1 MLFLAALQ
9 IGTADPDLDSKDD
22 TRSFPTRRS
31 STMSNDDHKCSLAQL
46 ERALE
51 VLDGKLKRLGLNAPV
66 QIRAIGGFALMK
78 YGIRAADRAFTVD
91 IDSVTGDF
99 APEVMAAIHE
109 VADELNL
116 ERDWINNDNVMDGD
130 DAELVA
136 SIYQARWIDDDTA
149 YESIRLQLA
158 SVSTLTRAKI
168 IAADTAEFSGRAQ
181 DLPDLLELLRFQG
194 ITTAARFDAA
204 YPDPYDEY
212 PAARE
217 AVHEHFAADRT
228 FA

>member
-1 MLFLAALQ
+1 
-9 IGTADPDLDSKDD
+9 
-22 TRSFPTRRS
+22 
-31 STMSNDDHKCSLAQL
+31 MSHDDHKCSLAQL

-51 VLDGKLKRLGLNAPV
+51 VLDTKLKRLQLNAPV

-91 IDSVTGDF
+91 IDSVTRDF

-116 ERDWINNDNVMDGD
+116 ERDWINNDNVMDGGD
-130 DAELVA
+130 PELVA
-136 SIYQARWIDDDTA
+136 SMYQARWIADDTA
-149 YESIRLQLA
+149 YECIELQLA
-158 SVSTLTRAKI
+158 SIPTLTRAKI

-194 ITTAARFDAA
+194 VTTAARFDAA
-204 YPDPYDEY
+204 YPDPHEEY

-217 AVHEHFAADRT
+217 AVHGHFATHRA
-228 FA
+228 AA

>member
-1 MLFLAALQ
+1 
-9 IGTADPDLDSKDD
+9 
-22 TRSFPTRRS
+22 
-31 STMSNDDHKCSLAQL
+31 MSNDDHKCSLAQL

-51 VLDGKLKRLGLNAPV
+51 VLDGKLKCLGLNAPV

-99 APEVMAAIHE
+99 APEVTAAIHE
-109 VADELNL
+109 VADEMNL

-149 YESIRLQLA
+149 YECIRLQLA
-158 SVSTLTRAKI
+158 SIPTLTRAKI

>member
-1 MLFLAALQ
+1 
-9 IGTADPDLDSKDD
+9 
-22 TRSFPTRRS
+22 
-31 STMSNDDHKCSLAQL
+31 MSHDDHKCSLAQL

-51 VLDGKLKRLGLNAPV
+51 VLNGKLKRLGLNAPV

-109 VADELNL
+109 VADEMNL

-136 SIYQARWIDDDTA
+136 SIYQARWITTTQRT
-149 YESIRLQLA
+149 SA
-158 SVSTLTRAKI
+158 SGFSWPVSPR
-168 IAADTAEFSGRAQ
+168 
-181 DLPDLLELLRFQG
+181 
-194 ITTAARFDAA
+194 
-204 YPDPYDEY
+204 
-212 PAARE
+212 
-217 AVHEHFAADRT
+217 
-228 FA
+228 

>member
-1 MLFLAALQ
+1 
-9 IGTADPDLDSKDD
+9 
-22 TRSFPTRRS
+22 
-31 STMSNDDHKCSLAQL
+31 MSHDDHKCSLAQL

-51 VLDGKLKRLGLNAPV
+51 VLDAKLKRLGLKAPA

-91 IDSVTGDF
+91 IDSVTADF
-99 APEVMAAIHE
+99 TPEVMAAIHE

-116 ERDWINNDNVMDGD
+116 ERDWINNDNVMDGGD
-130 DAELVA
+130 PELVA
-136 SIYQARWIDDDTA
+136 SMYQARWIADDTA
-149 YESIRLQLA
+149 YECIELQLA
-158 SVSTLTRAKI
+158 SVPTLTRAKI

-204 YPDPYDEY
+204 YPDPYEEY
-212 PAARE
+212 PAARD
-217 AVHEHFAADRT
+217 AVHEYFATHRA
-228 FA
+228 AA